1 MFARLVE
8 GLKSDILTMADHC
21 LSVGLISTKTYDSI
35 TECNSTRADQTRL
48 LLRNIG
54 NAVSLDSTSLH
65 LFTSILNDVGGHE
78 DLVALLEK
86 MTE

>member
-8 GLKSDILTMADHC
+8 GLKSDIHTVADNC
-21 LSVGLISTKTYDSI
+21 LSVELISSETYDTI
-35 TECNSTRADQTRL
+35 TECNSTRADKTRL
-48 LLRNIG
+48 LLRSIS
-54 NAVSLDSTSLH
+54 NAISFDSRSLH
-65 LFTSILNDVGGHE
+65 LFTSVLNDVGGHE

>member
-1 MFARLVE
+1 MFAKLVE
-8 GLKSDILTMADHC
+8 GLKSDIHTVADCC
-21 LSVGLISTKTYDSI
+21 LSVGLISSETYDSI
-35 TECNSTRADQTRL
+35 TECNSTGADKTRL

-54 NAVSLDSTSLH
+54 NAISLNSTSLH
-65 LFTSILNDVGGHE
+65 LFTSVLNDVGGHE